1 MQRRNY
7 NVSSHNPLTM
17 INENTVKYYW
27 SFVAIYYTFL
37 KNVNAILITSKD
49 LYVDITCKNVVI

>member
-1 MQRRNY
+1 
-7 NVSSHNPLTM
+7 M